1 MKRLIAAS
9 RASVVLVLLTLLAL
23 VGVRIALLVAPL
35 EREAW
40 ALIGVSVDRSILYAR
55 LSTSSTGFYDHQVTT
70 RLAALPTQS
79 FAVEHRAMLGPAEG
93 TVNGIAA
100 GSDDLTWAAGVWH
113 LHVGGDNVQVRAMLH
128 AEDVPESPEA
138 PGGCPP
144 TAGSLAGVLGVGD
157 GGDSSGALVL
167 DGKAV
172 VVHTLAR
179 GVVRNRALYVL
190 GPDFAAGIDPLADC
204 PAWVR
209 AGAASWSG
217 DAPTVPE
224 PDGGEVRLG
233 DWMLTVH
240 REDDALRMETFGH
253 LLGFERWAA
262 AIVGWP
268 EPIQILQR
276 TTVTVHGPG
285 VSGPRPGL
293 VLERTTN

>member
-1 MKRLIAAS
+1 MKRLIAAL
-9 RASVVLVLLTLLAL
+9 RASVVLLLLSLLAL
-23 VGVRIALLVAPL
+23 VGVRIALVVAPP

-113 LHVGGDNVQVRAMLH
+113 LHVGGDDVQVRATLRM
-128 AEDVPESPEA
+128 EDEPEG

-144 TAGSLAGVLGVGD
+144 TAGALAGVLGVGD
-157 GGDSSGALVL
+157 GGDSSGAMVL

-217 DAPTVPE
+217 DGAIVPE
-224 PDGGEVRLG
+224 ADVGEVRLG
-233 DWMLTVH
+233 EWTLTVH
-240 REDDALRMETFGH
+240 REGDALRMETFGH

-276 TTVTVHGPG
+276 TTVTVDGPG

-293 VLERTTN
+293 VLERSAN

>member
-1 MKRLIAAS
+1 MKRLIAAF
-9 RASVVLVLLTLLAL
+9 RASVALVLLALLAL
-23 VGVRIALLVAPL
+23 VGVRIALVVAPPA
-35 EREAW
+35 REAW
-40 ALIGVSVDRSILYAR
+40 ALIGVSVDRSVLYVR

-79 FAVEHRAMLGPAEG
+79 FAIEHRAMLGPAEG

-100 GSDDLTWAAGVWH
+100 GSDDLTWASGVWH
-113 LHVGGDNVQVRAMLH
+113 LHVGGDNVQVRATLH
-128 AEDVPESPEA
+128 DAPGGPEG

-144 TAGSLAGVLGVGD
+144 MAGSLAGVLGVGD

-172 VVHTLAR
+172 VVHTVAR

-190 GPDFAAGIDPLADC
+190 GTDFAAGVDPLADC

-217 DAPTVPE
+217 DAPTVPQ
-224 PDGGEVRLG
+224 DGGELRLG
-233 DWMLTVH
+233 DWILTVH

-262 AIVGWP
+262 ALVGWP
-268 EPIQILQR
+268 EPVQILQR
-276 TTVTVHGPG
+276 ATVTVNGPG

-293 VLERTTN
+293 VLEREVK